1 MANQQRTTKRLKKQR
16 KNDSLKKEKDSANR
30 NHSSAFLHRK
40 IILHVVVIVLAWFMF
55 SKFYKGNESEIVENV
70 TVQRSK
76 ETTFEINHQSS
87 EILKDRVTEK
97 SKDEKISKFLDWFTE
112 NGGYISPSVTLREF
126 VDFGGYGLMAVSDN
140 TSNNQHTSSDD
151 KNVLEPL
158 DELYRIPPSIIT
170 SAKSVYSMYHGGP
183 RLVHQFQH
191 RLNMA
196 LHHYFSSSLV
206 QQDVIIALHLMVECS
221 LGDHSN
227 LRPYL
232 DVLPQDT
239 IPRLDTFSTEELSLL
254 NDQSLSQMAQDSKRS
269 LQNGWNEGNL
279 KSLVLEMSKSA
290 QRHKQAANTE
300 KRTCLDF
307 KSFHKYVSFV
317 SSRAMV
323 LRGTKYLAPLA
334 DFMNYA
340 PRNDQRLSQESLSFN
355 LYHNRNEATGVIS
368 VRADRSVQA
377 GEQIFEDYGD
387 VDNSLFL
394 EVR

>member
-1 MANQQRTTKRLKKQR
+1 M
-16 KNDSLKKEKDSANR
+16 
-30 NHSSAFLHRK
+30 
-40 IILHVVVIVLAWFMF
+40 
-55 SKFYKGNESEIVENV
+55 
-70 TVQRSK
+70 
-76 ETTFEINHQSS
+76 
-87 EILKDRVTEK
+87 
-97 SKDEKISKFLDWFTE
+97 ISKFLDWFTE

-170 SAKSVYSMYHGGP
+170 SAKSVYSIYHGGP

-239 IPRLDTFSTEELSLL
+239 IPRLDTFSTEELALL
-254 NDQSLSQMAQDSKRS
+254 NDQSLSQMAQDSKSS